1 MSALQEQGVTALTTM
16 DKFTEEISHFIGF
29 FHISVE
35 NARAREAYTE
45 FAYSKAEVEVEKL
58 PVHTSDF
65 AAPFDLLGFDPDFG
79 YRAPSP
85 DHWYVPTRLVEAPV
99 VTAGRTVAYQLD
111 SPALPDTFKDA
122 FGTAMKSVPSVSAEI
137 EAPGSIVNH
146 FSQAIALSDDD
157 YFGVGGHGL
166 AFNPEPIDDTAVLT
180 GFETASDL
188 SPLGDLERPGSSE
201 DMVAVIETVI
211 ERLENAPADGDAVQ
225 IHVSSSTIDGIYV
238 NGQLVNE
245 APNIEDCRSFEGE
258 TEEDEDAGDGA
269 ANTWISEDGTVSIEV
284 GVEVQT
290 GGNTLIN
297 NVVLQNFWTGATVTL
312 VAEDHVEVNAIV
324 QINAIWDTDSITS
337 AVSNL
342 TDQAAANEMFNIATF
357 DHLDTANGAAADAGG
372 NDGYPAFW
380 AVTEIHGDLMIVNWL
395 EQIIFMS
402 DDDIGILSSSG
413 VTTSVVAGDNF
424 GVNHASVFELGFSYD
439 LIIIGGSIFD
449 ANIIHQ
455 MNVLFDNDLV
465 GATADFQTSGE
476 GTFSSSGNLLWNQA
490 RIGTIGDADR
500 FGSLTQDQID
510 TMESFA
516 DGEGNI
522 APDLLSNPAF
532 AGLQGL
538 RVLSISG
545 DLINLQYI
553 RQTNILGD
561 SDQIALAMDAIAPN
575 LDANWSIETGSNALV
590 NNATIIDLDSVGK
603 TYIGG
608 DQYSQ
613 ETLFQAQLISSHPDF
628 GNPDPDALVN
638 EAVLFLGDSML
649 DQDDHPTTSDTSCL
663 PSDYDGYTGDGVNS
677 MMGH

>member
-1 MSALQEQGVTALTTM
+1 MTTM

-45 FAYSKAEVEVEKL
+45 FAFTKLEGEVEKL

-65 AAPFDLLGFDPDFG
+65 GAPFDLLGFEPDFG
-79 YRAPSP
+79 YRSPAPG
-85 DHWYVPTRLVEAPV
+85 HWHVPTKLADAQLMPASGPIGYDINAP
-99 VTAGRTVAYQLD
+99 T
-111 SPALPDTFKDA
+111 LPETFRDA
-122 FGTAMKSVPSVSAEI
+122 FGSPMKTVLSVSPEI
-137 EAPGSIVNH
+137 EAPGSVVNH

-166 AFNPEPIDDTAVLT
+166 TFSPELIDDAAVLK
-180 GFETASDL
+180 GFEEASAL
-188 SPLGDLERPGSSE
+188 SPLGDLARPGTSE
-201 DMVAVIETVI
+201 DMISVIKTVI
-211 ERLENAPADGDAVQ
+211 EQLEDAPADNDAVQ
-225 IHVSSSTIDGIYV
+225 LRISSKSIDGTYV
-238 NGQLVNE
+238 NGELVEE
-245 APNIEDCRSFEGE
+245 APKIEDYHSFD
-258 TEEDEDAGDGA
+258 EDENEDGEDGESDAS
-269 ANTWISEDGTVSIEV
+269 NTWRSEDGTVAIEV
-284 GVEVQT
+284 AVEVTT

-312 VAEDHVEVNAIV
+312 VAEDHIEVNAII
-324 QINAIWDTDSITS
+324 QINALWDSDSIAS
-337 AVSNL
+337 AVTNL
-342 TDQAAANEMFNIATF
+342 TQDAAGNELFNIATF
-357 DHLDTANGAAADAGG
+357 DHLDTSNGEAPDASGDG
-372 NDGYPAFW
+372 GYPAFW

-402 DDDIGILSSSG
+402 DDDVGILSSSG
-413 VTTSVVAGDNF
+413 VTTSVIAGDNF

-465 GATADFQTSGE
+465 GTTADFQTSGE
-476 GTFSSSGNLLWNQA
+476 GSFSSSGNLLWNQA

-500 FGSLTQDQID
+500 FETLTQEQID
-510 TMESFA
+510 TLESFA

-522 APDLLSNPAF
+522 APDLLSDPAF

-561 SDQIALAMDAIAPN
+561 SDQIALAMDAIAPH
-575 LDANWSIETGSNALV
+575 LDSSWSIETGSNTLV

-613 ETLFQAQLISSHPDF
+613 ETLFQAELISAHPDF
-628 GNPDPDALVN
+628 SNPNPDALIN
-638 EAVLFLGDSML
+638 EAVLFLDDSML
-649 DQDDHPTTSDTSCL
+649 DQDDYPPASDASCM
-663 PSDYDGYTGDGVNS
+663 PSDYDGHTGDGVNS
-677 MMGH
+677 MLGH